1 MLSKLSEQQGQKKK
15 PKKKKH
21 MDPET
26 VSTAFLFQIT
36 STDNVIMYKHLSTTP
51 ERKRERER
59 ERARDH

>member
-1 MLSKLSEQQGQKKK
+1 
-15 PKKKKH
+15 

-51 ERKRERER
+51 ERERER
-59 ERARDH
+59 EMEIIRERGVHICCLLE

>member
-1 MLSKLSEQQGQKKK
+1 
-15 PKKKKH
+15 

-51 ERKRERER
+51 ERERERER
-59 ERARDH
+59 EREE